1 MSADAMQTNFGVKP
15 HEAAR
20 SGGTLRTYKPS
31 GGLKSASVYGVYTYS
46 FNQAV
51 LIHYRLSWGWLF
63 SKMLFTTTVIKA
75 ILAKSSAAV
84 KAPTTL

>member
-20 SGGTLRTYKPS
+20 SGGALRTYKPS

-46 FNQAV
+46 FNQS
-51 LIHYRLSWGWLF
+51 LSLNTALG
-63 SKMLFTTTVIKA
+63 IKTLTGDARNSPLTEQKTSLYGA
-75 ILAKSSAAV
+75 IGLGYSF
-84 KAPTTL
+84 